1 MSKFLFSFGVIA
13 FGLSVGYAIQVLV
26 GKEIIRVPVDLDRAR
41 KLVLKS
47 ALFTL
52 LPVTV
57 IGAVWSMEIND
68 PRIATLPFLGVFALF
83 LGGMLALGVAKLLGL
98 GRLET
103 GSFFVCGSFTN
114 LGSIGGLICYIF
126 LGETGFGL
134 VPLYRLF
141 EEFLY
146 YMVGFSVARSYSVT
160 SKEKEAVLNRLKKIA
175 FDPLVLV
182 SVSSLLIGAILNLSG
197 VSRPGF
203 YRTVNSILIPLTTIA
218 FLVPVGLVM
227 KIKRVR
233 SYFKECVLISLIKFL
248 IVPVT
253 VTSLA
258 FLLGYKHIGG
268 GLILKAVMILSCM
281 PVAFIALI
289 PPSLYDLDLDLAN
302 SCWLFTTSLLIII
315 LPALYFVI
323 HLF

>member
-26 GKEIIRVPVDLDRAR
+26 ANEIIGPAVDLDRLR
-41 KLVLKS
+41 KLVLKT
-47 ALFTL
+47 ALFAA

-57 IGAVWSMEIND
+57 IGAVWSMKIND

-83 LGGMLALGVAKLLGL
+83 LGGVSALGISRLLGL
-98 GRLET
+98 GRLQT

-134 VPLYRLF
+134 VSLYRLF

-146 YMVGFSVARSYSVT
+146 YMVGFSVARSYSVEF
-160 SKEKEAVLNRLKKIA
+160 KEKENVLNRLKRTA
-175 FDPLVLV
+175 FDPLVIV
-182 SVSSLLIGAILNLSG
+182 SVSSLLIGALLNLSG
-197 VSRPGF
+197 LARPGF
-203 YRTVNSILIPLTTIA
+203 YRTLNSLLIPLTTIA
-218 FLVPVGLVM
+218 FLVPVGMVM
-227 KIKRVR
+227 KIKKVR
-233 SYFKECVLISLIKFL
+233 NYFKECILISFIKFL

-253 VTSLA
+253 VTCLA
-258 FLLGYKHIGG
+258 FFLGYRHIGG
-268 GLILKAVMILSCM
+268 GLILKAVTILSCM